1 MKKWSGFNW
10 FEFIEGVLLVLLGVF
25 TLARPDSALT
35 GFIVAYGIVA
45 IIMGVADILLY
56 VKVSRFTGFGPIV
69 SLLSGTLSVM
79 VGVMLL
85 VYPNAGK
92 LILSFLFPLWFIAH
106 CISRLANLN
115 KIRFFAGEFTYYFT
129 LILNILGLVLGAM
142 MILDPWFSLLSLR
155 VVISIYLFL
164 LGVDCIILAS
174 SKIGTRY

>member
-69 SLLSGTLSVM
+69 ALLSGTLSVM

-92 LILSFLFPLWFIAH
+92 LVLSFLFPLWFIAH

-164 LGVDCIILAS
+164 LGVDCIILAF

>member
-69 SLLSGTLSVM
+69 ALLSGTLSVM

-92 LILSFLFPLWFIAH
+92 LVMSFLFPLWFIAH

-115 KIRFFAGEFTYYFT
+115 KIRFFAGEFIYCFT
-129 LILNILGLVLGAM
+129 LILNILGLVLGMM
-142 MILDPWFSLLSLR
+142 MILDPWFSLLSIR
-155 VVISIYLFL
+155 FIISIYLFL
-164 LGVDCIILAS
+164 LGADCIILAF
-174 SKIGTRY
+174 SKVGTRY